1 MILLPANH
9 ANGREYFGTISA
21 SVQLRREPDAV
32 LIFFGRFLSL
42 IRVVRIIRGPITLRF
57 SLGAILETCLALT
70 DPDQL
75 LSTLKFSANFSQGR
89 Q

>member
-9 ANGREYFGTISA
+9 ANGREYLGTISA

-32 LIFFGRFLSL
+32 LSFFGRFLSL
-42 IRVVRIIRGPITLRF
+42 IRVIRGPITLRF

>member
-9 ANGREYFGTISA
+9 ANGREYLGTISA

-32 LIFFGRFLSL
+32 LSFFGRFLSL
-42 IRVVRIIRGPITLRF
+42 IRVIRGPITLRF
-57 SLGAILETCLALT
+57 SLGAILETCLAT

-75 LSTLKFSANFSQGR
+75 LSALKSPANFSQVR